1 MEFNIDLVAGLLG
14 LTPEKIT
21 ESLQTENEKG
31 EKTTLEGDAL
41 AQKLK
46 ELSEERNNDILSVG
60 EKAGARKRMTEFEK
74 NIREKYKIQQNTQ
87 GEALIDVLVKGY
99 EDQINDLKKQLGE
112 GKKPPEMDEEKAK
125 AFIINHPYFQERE
138 NQYQAAINAEKANFE
153 AFKKEIEGREIKN
166 AVKSF
171 ASDYL
176 KNQYRAV
183 LPDDPTIA
191 ETQVNAFLD
200 HVLVGA
206 TWKKEG
212 EALQPF
218 DQNGEP
224 ITVEYKKVDAPGF
237 VSLIAKQWFKQHPAD
252 PSKNTPGA
260 GDGKGVNI
268 PDFRGM
274 SENEVY
280 KIVLNEKDPVKNAA
294 LLEEA
299 KKYLNSIK

>member
-14 LTPEKIT
+14 LTADQ
-21 ESLQTENEKG
+21 LTENLQAENDKG
-31 EKTTLEGDAL
+31 EKATLEGEAFV
-41 AQKLK
+41 QKLK
-46 ELSEERNNDILSVG
+46 ELSDARNNEILLAG

-74 NIREKYKIQQNTQ
+74 NIRDKYKIQQNTQ
-87 GEALIDVLVKGY
+87 GEALIDLVSKSY

-138 NQYQAAINAEKANFE
+138 NQHQAAINAEKANFE

-176 KNQYRAV
+176 INKYKAV

-191 ETQVNAFLD
+191 ETQFKAFLD
-200 HVLVGA
+200 HVLVAA

-212 EALQPF
+212 EALQPL
-218 DQNGEP
+218 DQHGEP

-252 PSKNTPGA
+252 PNKNTPGA

-280 KIVLNEKDPVKNAA
+280 KIVLNEKDPAKNAV